1 MSTPQSA
8 LTDALAAWPAASPLV
23 VAFSGGLDSTCLL
36 HSAAQLARTAARP
49 LRALHINHGINADA
63 GHWQHHCQQL
73 CAALDLRLD
82 SVAVELPATA
92 SEDDARR
99 ARFAVFEAQ
108 LEAGELLL
116 LAQHLDD
123 QLETLLLR
131 LMRGAGPGGLAGMPG
146 QRALGAGRLLRPWLA
161 LPRAQLL
168 DYAQQHK
175 LNWIEDDSN
184 AETHFDRNYCR
195 HEVLPTL
202 EQRWPNYRESW
213 QKSQALLRE
222 SDQLIS
228 DLAGLDLAKVAGD
241 KPGILK
247 LEPLQA
253 LSPPRQRNMLRYWL
267 QHTLGLPQVNWQL
280 LQRLTAD
287 IVRPGG
293 ADDAQLE
300 AGEYYLQV
308 YQQQLFALHRR
319 NWAAPD
325 AGVWQASVQASLA
338 LPDNGRLS
346 AQSTTGKGL
355 AKSHAGKLQI
365 RYREGGE
372 SLQLPGRPSKPLKK
386 IFQEHGV
393 PPWLRARTPL
403 LYCAEQLACV
413 PGIGVAASHAARP
426 GEDGLLLQWQHPELV
441 VTSRARGV

>member
-1 MSTPQSA
+1 

-36 HSAAQLARTAARP
+36 HSAAQLALTATRP

-63 GHWQHHCQQL
+63 GHWQHHCQQF
-73 CAALDLRLD
+73 CAALDVRLD

-168 DYAQQHK
+168 NYAQQYK

-202 EQRWPNYRESW
+202 EQR
-213 QKSQALLRE
+213 
-222 SDQLIS
+222 
-228 DLAGLDLAKVAGD
+228 
-241 KPGILK
+241 
-247 LEPLQA
+247 
-253 LSPPRQRNMLRYWL
+253 
-267 QHTLGLPQVNWQL
+267 
-280 LQRLTAD
+280 
-287 IVRPGG
+287 
-293 ADDAQLE
+293 
-300 AGEYYLQV
+300 
-308 YQQQLFALHRR
+308 
-319 NWAAPD
+319 
-325 AGVWQASVQASLA
+325 
-338 LPDNGRLS
+338 
-346 AQSTTGKGL
+346 
-355 AKSHAGKLQI
+355 
-365 RYREGGE
+365 
-372 SLQLPGRPSKPLKK
+372 
-386 IFQEHGV
+386 
-393 PPWLRARTPL
+393 
-403 LYCAEQLACV
+403 
-413 PGIGVAASHAARP
+413 
-426 GEDGLLLQWQHPELV
+426 
-441 VTSRARGV
+441 